1 MARSILSHPGGNGG
15 SFLPATAANAT
26 AAFAFANPKAR
37 LAARRSAAYMSAF
50 AQLDAGG
57 HLLDDKAKAAI
68 RAAIR
73 AEFPEVSAV
82 DLPLGIVA
90 RCHLGHP
97 YEVHTLDCALD
108 IVEHYKIGQA
118 LPGGMERARTLARH
132 PSYVFVEV
140 YLRQVRAVSA
150 DGTVTTLDL

>member
-1 MARSILSHPGGNGG
+1 MARSILIHSESEGGL
-15 SFLPATAANAT
+15 FQPAGAAKTAAT
-26 AAFAFANPKAR
+26 SAFTTPKAR
-37 LAARRSAAYMSAF
+37 LNARRSTAYLSAL

-57 HLLDDKAKAAI
+57 HLLDDKTKAAI

>member
-1 MARSILSHPGGNGG
+1 MARNVLIGPDNGKG
-15 SFLPATAANAT
+15 SFQLASAAKTAAAS
-26 AAFAFANPKAR
+26 AFTSPKAR

-57 HLLDDKAKAAI
+57 HLLDDKTKAAI

>member
-1 MARSILSHPGGNGG
+1 
-15 SFLPATAANAT
+15 
-26 AAFAFANPKAR
+26 
-37 LAARRSAAYMSAF
+37 
-50 AQLDAGG
+50 
-57 HLLDDKAKAAI
+57 
-68 RAAIR
+68 
-73 AEFPEVSAV
+73 V